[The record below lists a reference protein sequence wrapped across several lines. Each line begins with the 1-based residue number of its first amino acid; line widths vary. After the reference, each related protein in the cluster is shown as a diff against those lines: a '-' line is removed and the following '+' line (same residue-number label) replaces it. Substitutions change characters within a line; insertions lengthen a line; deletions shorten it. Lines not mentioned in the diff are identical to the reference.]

1 MTVQT
6 TRWFEYGEPVGDR
19 RVEAWVRT
27 TYQTGPNEP
36 TREDEI
42 ERGLID
48 FEGLDLL
55 EQDNEVQQHIHDDG
69 SLLLSGL
76 SVETEDRLLD
86 HFEPESELTQL
97 IRAGCS
103 PAEALDYQM
112 VEQEGWTQS
121 AWGKVRDIGQQ
132 SVSENIAKARETLA
146 EVE

>member
-19 RVEAWVRT
+19 RAEAYIRR
-27 TYQTGPNEP
+27 TYQTGPNEE
-36 TREDEI
+36 TRPDDI
-42 ERGLID
+42 ERGLIT

-55 EQDNEVQQHIHDDG
+55 EHDAELREHIHDDG

-76 SVETEDRLLD
+76 SVEAEERLLA
-86 HFEPESELTQL
+86 HFKTESELTQL

-103 PAEALDYQM
+103 PAEAIDYQK

-121 AWGKVRDIGQQ
+121 AWADVRDIGQQ
-132 SVSENIAKARETLA
+132 SVSENIAKARATLA

>member
-19 RVEAWVRT
+19 RAEAWVRT
-27 TYQTGPNEP
+27 TYHAGPNEP

-42 ERGLID
+42 GRGLID

-55 EQDNEVQQHIHDDG
+55 EQDDEIQQHIHDDG

-76 SVETEDRLLD
+76 SVEAEERLLD
-86 HFEPESELTQL
+86 YFEPEGELTQL

-103 PAEALDYQM
+103 PAEALDYHM

-121 AWGKVRDIGQQ
+121 AWADVRDIGQQ
-132 SVSENIAKARETLA
+132 SVSENIAKARATLA